1 MQIILAP
8 MDGLT
13 DVYAREILTGIG
25 GYDLCVTEF
34 LRVTDTLFPSR
45 VFYRRFPE
53 LKKKLKP
60 ELKADL
66 RHALKTAS
74 GDDTS
79 IPSHTK
85 SGTPIFL
92 QLLGSDTIAMA
103 ENAAKAVQ
111 LGAKGIDLN
120 FGCPAKTVNRRD
132 GGASLL
138 KFPERI
144 NQLVSSV
151 RQAVPDEIPVT
162 AKMRLGYEDQ
172 SLAHDNALAIEDGGA
187 SWITI
192 HARTKKDGYRPP
204 AYWDALAP
212 ISDKLSIPVI
222 ANGEIWNVD
231 DYLICK
237 ERSGCDSVMLG
248 RGAMVTPDL
257 ALQIKCMLEN
267 KSFQPLSWQAVCQQL
282 DNLFQLMSHNYGLQE
297 NWQEKHIAPRLKL
310 WVKWL
315 MPNYSQAENIF
326 NTLKLIKDPQQAI
339 DLIRKSA
346 IEN

>member
-1 MQIILAP
+1 

-13 DVYAREILTGIG
+13 DVYARELLTGIG

-34 LRVTDTLFPSR
+34 LRVTDTLFPNR

-53 LKKKLKP
+53 LKR
-60 ELKADL
+60 ELKNEFNEDKKEL
-66 RHALKTAS
+66 S
-74 GDDTS
+74 C
-79 IPSHTK
+79 TK

-103 ENAAKAVQ
+103 ENAAKAIE

-120 FGCPAKTVNRRD
+120 FGCPSKTVNKSN

-138 KFPERI
+138 KYPTQI
-144 NQLVSSV
+144 NQIVSSV
-151 RQAVPDEIPVT
+151 RHSVPKNIPVT

-172 SLAHDNALAIEDGGA
+172 SLAHDNALAIQEGGA
-187 SWITI
+187 EWVTI

-212 ISDKLSIPVI
+212 ISEQLHIPVI
-222 ANGEIWNVD
+222 ANGEVWSVA
-231 DYLICK
+231 DYFACK
-237 ERSGCDSVMLG
+237 ERSRCESVMLG

-257 ALQIKCMLEN
+257 ALQIKYTLED
-267 KSFQPLSWQAVCQQL
+267 KDIITFSWQDVCLVL
-282 DNLFQLMSHNYGLQE
+282 DNLYQLMINNPQLNERYV
-297 NWQEKHIAPRLKL
+297 APRLKL

-315 MPNYSQAENIF
+315 MPSYTQAEEIF
-326 NTLKLIKDPQQAI
+326 TQLKRIKDPHQAI
-339 DLIRKSA
+339 QLIKMSCQ
-346 IEN
+346 